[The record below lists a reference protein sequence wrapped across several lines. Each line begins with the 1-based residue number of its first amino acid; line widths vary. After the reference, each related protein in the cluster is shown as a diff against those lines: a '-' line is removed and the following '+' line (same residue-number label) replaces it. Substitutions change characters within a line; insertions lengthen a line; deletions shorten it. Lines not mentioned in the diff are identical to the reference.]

1 MAEIVL
7 TRVDFRLIHGQVVAA
22 WNKYVN
28 ATKIVIID
36 DVLAQDELMQ
46 TIYTSA
52 APPGVKVKIYDYAKA
67 KRLWEKNRFGEN
79 GRVMVIFRNLQNCLK
94 AFELGI
100 NLGKVQIGG
109 APSSSGKK
117 IIDKQ
122 VYMGEEDIAT
132 MKRLKEEFNAEVYL
146 HVVPAFSSMT
156 YEEILNKYEG

>member
-100 NLGKVQIGG
+100 NLGKSRSAALLPHQ
-109 APSSSGKK
+109 
-117 IIDKQ
+117 
-122 VYMGEEDIAT
+122 ER
-132 MKRLKEEFNAEVYL
+132 RLSTNRSIWVRKT
-146 HVVPAFSSMT
+146 SQQ
-156 YEEILNKYEG
+156 